1 MLLLSNMLSLSQ
13 KSAEDLCVILVK
25 NHAKFEEEL
34 TCGLKN
40 DMRILAN
47 FDPTLESLEIRTLIG
62 SF

>member
-1 MLLLSNMLSLSQ
+1 MVSLSQ